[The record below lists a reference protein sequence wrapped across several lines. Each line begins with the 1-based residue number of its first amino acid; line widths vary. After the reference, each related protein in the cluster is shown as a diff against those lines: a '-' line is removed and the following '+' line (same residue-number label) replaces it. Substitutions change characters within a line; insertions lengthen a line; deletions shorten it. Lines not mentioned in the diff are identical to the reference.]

1 MCDNCNIDGG
11 DILGFNNA
19 PLSVGDA
26 VPNFEFE
33 VFDPKGKGGKE
44 EIKKVAIEDY
54 AGKWLILFFYPAD
67 FTFVCPTELEE
78 MQAHYEAFKKE
89 GAEIISVSTDTA
101 FCHKAWHD
109 SSPAIGQLEYPM
121 GSDANHMLSESFGVL
136 IPDEGLALRGTFVV
150 NPEGQIV
157 LAEINDNSIGR
168 SASELLRKLQAA
180 KFVAEHDGKVCPASW
195 QAGGDTLEPGL
206 DLVGNI

>member
-1 MCDNCNIDGG
+1 MEYG
-11 DILGFNNA
+11 DIMEFSSSSI
-19 PLSVGDA
+19 SVGDS

-44 EIKKVAIEDY
+44 EIKKVSIEDY

-78 MQAHYEAFKKE
+78 MQKYYKDFQQE

-109 SSPAIGQLEYPM
+109 SSPAIGQIEYPM
-121 GSDANHMLSESFGVL
+121 ASDANHMLSESFGVL
-136 IPDEGLALRGTFVV
+136 LPDEGLALRGTFVI
-150 NPEGQIV
+150 NPEGKVV

-180 KFVAEHDGKVCPASW
+180 KFVAEHDGQVCPASW
-195 QAGGDTLEPGL
+195 ASGQDTLEPGL
-206 DLVGNI
+206 DLVGKI